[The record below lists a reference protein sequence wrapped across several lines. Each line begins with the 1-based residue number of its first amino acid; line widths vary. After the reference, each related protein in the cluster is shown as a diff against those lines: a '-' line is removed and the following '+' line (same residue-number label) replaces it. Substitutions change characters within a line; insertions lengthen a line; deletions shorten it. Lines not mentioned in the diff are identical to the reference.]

1 MRVVTYE
8 GRTVRYAETPD
19 DWTRAAEVVRAAGEA
34 GLDTEFYG
42 VDLKERS
49 PCLTARV
56 HVWSLAVANGGVH
69 PRGYE
74 TSDGLVLPAAALHHP
89 PMREVLSDPAVL
101 LNAHN
106 ARSEYH
112 SIHASAGLEL
122 PGLEDTIELYR
133 WVVPGR
139 LKYDLKTAAREELGV
154 EPLGSF
160 KDLFSEPNE
169 VEVERHR
176 KARECECGA
185 RPCRR
190 RGPGHERRDVVHRW
204 TERVVRGTRLTP
216 LETIVE
222 GHPKFELLLV
232 YAAEDAV
239 FARNLKSLLLRRGRR
254 LEVPTPFLKET
265 P

>member
-1 MRVVTYE
+1 LRIVTHE
-8 GRTVRYAETPD
+8 GRTVRYAETPE

-34 GLDTEFYG
+34 GIDTEFHG
-42 VDLKERS
+42 VNLRERS

-74 TSDGLVLPAAALHHP
+74 TSDGLVLPAAALFHP
-89 PMREVLSDPAVL
+89 PIREVLSDPAIV

-112 SIHASAGLEL
+112 SIHATAGLEL
-122 PGLEDTIELYR
+122 PGLEDTLELYR

-139 LKYDLKTAAREELGV
+139 LKYDLKTAAVEELGV
-154 EPLGSF
+154 RPLGSF
-160 KDLFSEPNE
+160 KEVLSEPN
-169 VEVERHR
+169 VVAVERHR
-176 KARECECGA
+176 KVRRCECGA
-185 RPCRR
+185 APCRR
-190 RGPGHERRDVVHRW
+190 RGVGHARYDDVLRW
-204 TERVVRGTRLTP
+204 TEEVVRGERQVP
-216 LETIVE
+216 LELVVE
-222 GHPKFELLLV
+222 GHPKFEPLLV

-254 LEVPTPFLKET
+254 LEVPTPFAKET